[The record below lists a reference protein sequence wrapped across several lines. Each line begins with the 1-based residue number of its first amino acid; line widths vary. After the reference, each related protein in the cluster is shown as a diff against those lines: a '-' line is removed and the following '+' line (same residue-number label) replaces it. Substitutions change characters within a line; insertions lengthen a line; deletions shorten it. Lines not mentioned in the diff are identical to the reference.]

1 MWGSNN
7 TNSPLNCSCVFPSPP
22 DFCSPLLLPVCRLEA
37 TSSSSSFSRT
47 NLSGHNR
54 LPLQLCCFWNGNPFS
69 PACSPSWLTE
79 ISQKDTLLWRIYS
92 ISALSTDSRFFF
104 FFSSLRVFVCFYS
117 SMWKLCDHGHPAGDL
132 FKMWSHSALLSPS
145 ILPIGSAW
153 QHFTTQF
160 GNNTVIMGY

>member
-1 MWGSNN
+1 MWGSND

-69 PACSPSWLTE
+69 PACSPSRLTE
-79 ISQKDTLLWRIYS
+79 ISQKDTLLWGIYS
-92 ISALSTDSRFFF
+92 ISPLSTDSRFFF
-104 FFSSLRVFVCFYS
+104 SFPLSGCLFAFTHQCGSCVIVATQLGISSICEVIQLYYHLQYFQLEERDSTLQHS
-117 SMWKLCDHGHPAGDL
+117 S
-132 FKMWSHSALLSPS
+132 
-145 ILPIGSAW
+145 
-153 QHFTTQF
+153 
-160 GNNTVIMGY
+160 VITR

>member
-1 MWGSNN
+1 MWGSND

-79 ISQKDTLLWRIYS
+79 ISQKDTLLWGIYS
-92 ISALSTDSRFFF
+92 ISPLSTDSRFFF
-104 FFSSLRVFVCFYS
+104 LFLSQGVCLLLLINVEVVWSWPPSWGSLQDVKSFSSTITFNTS
-117 SMWKLCDHGHPAGDL
+117 NWK
-132 FKMWSHSALLSPS
+132 SVTALY
-145 ILPIGSAW
+145 
-153 QHFTTQF
+153 
-160 GNNTVIMGY
+160 NTAR